1 MYICG
6 STSMGKD
13 VVDAI
18 ERSSKKSVEEFRGL
32 LAEWEKSG
40 KLVK

>member
-18 ERSSKKSVEEFRGL
+18 EKNSNKSVEEFRNL
-32 LAEWEKSG
+32 LSQWEKSG
-40 KLVK
+40 KLIK